1 MVAWIKPPVTNYYVE
16 YRGTSFNDS
25 GVNTINRSIYLNA
38 TSELN
43 VKEILS
49 DYKVM
54 LIEPSS

>member
-1 MVAWIKPPVTNYYVE
+1 MVAWIKPPVINYYVE

-25 GVNTINRSIYLNA
+25 GVNTMNRSIYLNA

-43 VKEILS
+43 VKEILA

>member
-1 MVAWIKPPVTNYYVE
+1 MVAWIKSPIKNYYVE

-25 GVNTINRSIYLNA
+25 GVNTMNRSIYLNA

-43 VKEILS
+43 VKEILA

-54 LIEPSS
+54 LIEPSD